1 MIMKATFAAGCFWGV
16 EALFRQ
22 VKGVNDTS
30 VGYTGGNFENPTYE
44 DVCSG
49 KTWHVES
56 IQIEYDSN
64 EVSYDE
70 LLKIFWNNHDPTT
83 PNQQGTDIGEQ
94 YRSVVFFHSK
104 EQEDSAKALKE
115 NLQDGALKKFGRK
128 IVTEIPPASKFY
140 GAEEYHQRYLEK
152 NGLAKCSSK
161 IN

>member
-1 MIMKATFAAGCFWGV
+1 MKATFAAGCFWGV

-22 VKGVNDTS
+22 VKGVKDTS

-49 KTWHVES
+49 KTGHAES

-83 PNQQGTDIGEQ
+83 PNQQGPDIGEQ

-104 EQEDSAKALKE
+104 EQEDSAKVLKD
-115 NLQDGALKKFGRK
+115 NLQDGALKRFGRK
-128 IVTEIPPASKFY
+128 IVTEILPASKFY
-140 GAEEYHQRYLEK
+140 EAEEYHQRYLEK

>member
-49 KTWHVES
+49 KTGHVES

-83 PNQQGTDIGEQ
+83 PNQQGPDIGEQ

-115 NLQDGALKKFGRK
+115 NLQDSALKKFGRK
-128 IVTEIPPASKFY
+128 IVTEILPASKFY

>member
-1 MIMKATFAAGCFWGV
+1 MKATFAAGCFWGV

-49 KTWHVES
+49 KTGHAES

-64 EVSYDE
+64 QVSYDE

-83 PNQQGTDIGEQ
+83 PNQQGPDIGEQ

-104 EQEDSAKALKE
+104 EQEDSAKTLKE

-128 IVTEIPPASKFY
+128 IVTEILPASKFY

>member
-1 MIMKATFAAGCFWGV
+1 MKATFAAGCFWGV

-49 KTWHVES
+49 KTGHAES

-83 PNQQGTDIGEQ
+83 PNQQGPDIGEQ

-104 EQEDSAKALKE
+104 EQEDSAKVLKD
-115 NLQDGALKKFGRK
+115 NLQDGALKRFGRK
-128 IVTEIPPASKFY
+128 IVTEILPASKFY
-140 GAEEYHQRYLEK
+140 EAEEYHQRYLEK